1 VRGVFTSLDP
11 VGGSAHERRETLY
24 PLLPHLD
31 LLLLNE
37 DEGEKVTG
45 EQEPEAMMAALLAR
59 GVRSVI
65 LKQGEAGCRVAGAHG
80 PLTLPAFSATCVDS
94 TGAGDAF
101 VAALLAALAR
111 GDGFDTALRWASAAG
126 AANVEALGATGAWRG
141 WADLEKLFKRKA
153 T

>member
-1 VRGVFTSLDP
+1 
-11 VGGSAHERRETLY
+11 ETLY

-45 EQEPEAMMAALLAR
+45 EQEPDAMIEALLAS
-59 GVRSVI
+59 GVQSVI
-65 LKQGEAGCRVAGAHG
+65 LKQGEAGCRVEGKLG
-80 PLTLPAFSATCVDS
+80 PLRLPAFPATCVDS

-111 GDGFDTALRWASAAG
+111 GNPFVEALHWASAAG
-126 AANVEALGATGAWRG
+126 AANVEAVGATGAWDG
-141 WADLEKLFKRKA
+141 WHDLA
-153 T
+153 TIVERMEQP